1 MKRYILFILAAALLT
16 AAAFALPGDSCVVL
30 GEELTL
36 GETDSIFSALGVER
50 GASMELTLSKEEA
63 EPYFPDEPEAA
74 ASAGVYICIRSGGEG
89 LSLSLTGIAGTDTAV
104 AAALT
109 AAGITDAEIRVAAPT
124 ETEAAAVLP
133 AVFKAYE
140 TLTCVPIAPEVKAAA
155 VAALTD
161 TEAAADGVGIDTTQ
175 LEELLGDMDAL
186 FEGLSQLD
194 DAQLCERVRQLAGER
209 GLSLNES
216 QTRQLAGLF
225 RKIQN
230 LRFRGLAEYVSELP
244 GTVEKIRDTGESALS
259 AAGTAWD
266 SVSGFFRR
274 VGEAL
279 SALFG

>member
-16 AAAFALPGDSCVVL
+16 AAAFAMPGDSCVVL

-36 GETDSIFSALGVER
+36 GETDGVFSALGVER
-50 GASMELTLSKEEA
+50 GASMELTFSAEEA
-63 EPYFPDEPEAA
+63 QPYIPDAPETA
-74 ASAGVYICIRSGGEG
+74 ASVGIYVCIRSGGEG
-89 LSLSLTGIAGTDTAV
+89 LSLSLTNIAGTDTAV

-109 AAGITDAEIRVAAPT
+109 AAGVTDAEIRVAAPT
-124 ETEAAAVLP
+124 ETDAASALP

-140 TLTCVPIAPEVKAAA
+140 TLTCVPIVPEVKTAA

-161 TEAAADGVGIDTTQ
+161 TETAADGIGIDTAQ
-175 LEELLGDMDAL
+175 LEELLGDMDTL
-186 FEGLSQLD
+186 FEELSQLD
-194 DAQLCERVRQLAGER
+194 DAQLCERIRQLAEER
-209 GLSLNES
+209 GLPLNES

-230 LRFRGLAEYVSELP
+230 LRFGGLAEYVSELP

-259 AAGTAWD
+259 AAGRVWE

-274 VGEAL
+274 AGETL